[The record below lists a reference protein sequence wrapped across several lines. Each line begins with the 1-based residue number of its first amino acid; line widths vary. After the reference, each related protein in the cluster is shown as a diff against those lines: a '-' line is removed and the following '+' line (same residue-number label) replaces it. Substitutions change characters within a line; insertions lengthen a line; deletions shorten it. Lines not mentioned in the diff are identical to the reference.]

1 MLTVGSISNIKTI
14 AGKDEAKEKFTVKV
28 LDIYRYIV
36 DKSFPILDP
45 NFSDAFDIVISDG
58 RYKTKCL
65 LSTSLNCLV
74 YEHKLRKNSVVTV
87 NECSSLIDEESLEQA
102 TYVILQ
108 DLEILDFAPENTEET
123 HGEIEFCDHAT
134 PNETQEQP
142 LAASR
147 GYYLPLWNDEDYF
160 GVKWFS
166 DPNLTPSNPIT
177 DAITI
182 FDLDSFWK
190 VLSRPFPALIGRIV
204 SKSRLNHYGKA
215 TDDKRK
221 YPYQAYIELE
231 DRTGT
236 VSVCVWS
243 SLCVLLYN
251 YLQVGDIVAIL
262 NYRVTRKFGQ
272 RSNAVYNTSPAAS
285 IEISMNPTRP
295 TAEVFKIAH
304 NELGPLW
311 KLPGVP
317 YRYRIAHLVLLAQ
330 ATYFGHLSTYA
341 IYIKGLRQGF
351 PPAEKVNEIPIII
364 ATDNVTFI

>member
-1 MLTVGSISNIKTI
+1 MLTAGCISNIKTN
-14 AGKDEAKEKFTVKV
+14 AGKDEVKKAFTVKV
-28 LDIYRYIV
+28 LDIYRYAV

-87 NECSSLIDEESLEQA
+87 SEYSSLIDEKSLEQ
-102 TYVILQ
+102 TPYVILQ
-108 DLEILDFAPENTEET
+108 GIEVVDFAPEDQAE
-123 HGEIEFCDHAT
+123 GGIEFCDHAT
-134 PNETQEQP
+134 PNENQEQP

-160 GVKWFS
+160 GAKWLS

-177 DAITI
+177 HAITI

-221 YPYQAYIELE
+221 YPYQAYLELE

-236 VSVCVWS
+236 VSVCIWS
-243 SLCVLLYN
+243 SFCVLLYN
-251 YLQVGDIVAIL
+251 YVQVGDILAIL
-262 NYRVTRKFGQ
+262 NYRVARKFGP
-272 RSNAVYNTSPAAS
+272 RSNAVYNTSPSAS
-285 IEISMNPTRP
+285 IEVSVNPTNP
-295 TAEVFKIAH
+295 TAEVYKLAPR
-304 NELGPLW
+304 ELGPAW
-311 KLPGVP
+311 KLPDVP
-317 YRYRIAHLVLLAQ
+317 YRY
-330 ATYFGHLSTYA
+330 Y
-341 IYIKGLRQGF
+341 K
-351 PPAEKVNEIPIII
+351 KM
-364 ATDNVTFI
+364 

>member
-1 MLTVGSISNIKTI
+1 MLTAGCISNIKTN
-14 AGKDEAKEKFTVKV
+14 AGKDEAKKAFTVKV
-28 LDIYRYIV
+28 LDIYRYAV

-74 YEHKLRKNSVVTV
+74 YEHKLRKNSIVTV
-87 NECSSLIDEESLEQA
+87 SEYSSLIDEKSLEQ
-102 TYVILQ
+102 TPYVILQ
-108 DLEILDFAPENTEET
+108 RIEVVDFAPENTEDQAE
-123 HGEIEFCDHAT
+123 GDIEFCDHAT
-134 PNETQEQP
+134 PNEKQEKP

-160 GVKWFS
+160 GAKWLS

-177 DAITI
+177 HAITI

-221 YPYQAYIELE
+221 YPYQAYLELE

-236 VSVCVWS
+236 VSVCIWS
-243 SLCVLLYN
+243 SFCVLLYN
-251 YLQVGDIVAIL
+251 YLQVGDILAIL
-262 NYRVTRKFGQ
+262 NYRVARKFGP
-272 RSNAVYNTSPAAS
+272 RSNAVYNTSPSAS
-285 IEISMNPTRP
+285 IEVSVNPTNP
-295 TAEVFKIAH
+295 TAEVYKLAPR
-304 NELGPLW
+304 ELGPAW
-311 KLPGVP
+311 KLPDVP
-317 YRYRIAHLVLLAQ
+317 YRY
-330 ATYFGHLSTYA
+330 Y
-341 IYIKGLRQGF
+341 K
-351 PPAEKVNEIPIII
+351 KM
-364 ATDNVTFI
+364 